1 MQSSTIRSSWRLSSF
16 SLENLITKTYKGN
29 NEYTKLNHIRIC
41 NHRIALLS
49 FVWRV
54 FLSLRS
60 WRVAACFWFPCPYHN
75 TALPNRQ
82 LYYSHQYNSILPF
95 LYLASVISVPLFPLF
110 FSPVSLKIL
119 SLHRDPMLLLGM
131 QRFQIIY
138 NLLSSS

>member
-1 MQSSTIRSSWRLSSF
+1 MLYLRHKRETASGYPANINSYYYKQSSTIRGSRRLSSF

-82 LYYSHQYNSILPF
+82 LYYSHQYNSILPS

-110 FSPVSLKIL
+110 FLQYP
-119 SLHRDPMLLLGM
+119 
-131 QRFQIIY
+131 
-138 NLLSSS
+138 